1 MAPLDASTL
10 SSIPT
15 SFATV
20 SIGYSD
26 KHTLP
31 RKLHALSS
39 AGFKGIELGFP
50 DLVSFASQ
58 HLNKSVAEKDFDDLV
73 AAAEEVKKICQKEG
87 LEIMLLQ
94 PFANY
99 EGWPEGS
106 DEQKEA
112 WERVEGW
119 LRVLNATGCKTLQVR
134 EKLYFSQRHAHT
146 YTHSLS

>member
-1 MAPLDASTL
+1 MAPLDPSTL

-31 RKLHALSS
+31 LKLHALST

-50 DLVSFASQ
+50 DLVAFASQ
-58 HLNKSVAEKDFDDLV
+58 RLNKSVAEKDFDDLV
-73 AAAEEVKKICQKEG
+73 KAAEEVKRICQKEG
-87 LEIMLLQ
+87 LQIMLLQ

-99 EGWPEGS
+99 EGWKEGS

-119 LRVLNATGCKTLQVR
+119 LRILIATGCETLQV
-134 EKLYFSQRHAHT
+134 
-146 YTHSLS
+146 